1 MAATLFY
8 RRYRSSSGLNVF
20 QPLPHCTEEP
30 STDKS
35 QWWLFH
41 CVLMLCRP
49 RHTDTYWAREMFCKL
64 ISAVFLHKLGK
75 KVNSLLWYS
84 YSQSRWN
91 TANLSCLSFKP
102 RGVATTSTLPHLI
115 CHSLTNKVVKLSFH
129 DGWMVPH
136 TVFLCWQ
143 TAAQQLKQ
151 TYLTADWIQCLLNKP
166 KDKEIAKRSD
176 HKRQKKLKR

>member
-115 CHSLTNKVVKLSFH
+115 CHSLQFFNGKAKFPWWMNGPTYSVSLLTNCCSAVKTNISNS
-129 DGWMVPH
+129 W
-136 TVFLCWQ
+136 
-143 TAAQQLKQ
+143 
-151 TYLTADWIQCLLNKP
+151 LNPMFIK
-166 KDKEIAKRSD
+166 
-176 HKRQKKLKR
+176 